1 MMKDA
6 SEELRVPADALPL
19 ILLQRP
25 MLQWRQPTAERLG
38 IPLSPKIR
46 IEAVVRRRAIRRQF
60 AEMMAQEYRS
70 IRAQLPAR
78 PTRILDVGCG
88 VAAIDALL
96 FMHYGRSSDLEFFL
110 LDRTELI
117 RRPRYG
123 FSTRVEFYNSLA
135 VATQLLHVN
144 GISPGRVDVVEVPH
158 EPLLS
163 LPAADLIVSLASWG
177 FHYPVSTYLE
187 QAWNA
192 LAAGGTLI
200 LDIRAGVGEERVLA
214 SRFTD
219 IQPICEL
226 WEGKATRYCA
236 RKGSPLA

>member
-1 MMKDA
+1 MMDDA
-6 SEELRVPADALPL
+6 SGDLRVPADALPL

-25 MLQWRQPTAERLG
+25 MLQWRQPTAARLG

-46 IEAVVRRRAIRRQF
+46 IEAFVRRRVLRRQF

-70 IRAQLPAR
+70 IRAQLPSR

-96 FMHYGRSSDLEFFL
+96 FMHYGRRSDLQFFL
-110 LDRTELI
+110 LDRSELFDL
-117 RRPRYG
+117 PRYG
-123 FSTRVEFYNSLA
+123 FSTRREFYNSLS
-135 VATQLLHVN
+135 VAERLLRAN
-144 GISPGRVDVVEVPH
+144 GIDTARVHLLEAPK
-158 EPLLS
+158 EPPLS
-163 LPAADLIVSLASWG
+163 LPAVDLVVSLASWG

-187 QAWNA
+187 PAWNA
-192 LAAGGTLI
+192 LAPGGTLI
-200 LDIRAGVGEERVLA
+200 LDIRAGLGEEHVLA

-219 IQPICEL
+219 IQALCEP

-236 RKGSPLA
+236 RKSDLA